1 MEALTAIRKKGGFN
15 IPCCGVL
22 TDYTCIPFFG
32 ETKLDG
38 YFIPH
43 EELRD
48 EIAKCGIPKEKL
60 FATGIPVSKKFAVHE
75 SKAAARAAL
84 GLPADKPVML
94 IMSGASAAETSL
106 SFATRLSGAAAG
118 ITLRAF

>member
-15 IPCCGVL
+15 IPCYGVL

-60 FATGIPVSKKFAVHE
+60 FATGIPVSKNSLYTNQKRRQERH
-75 SKAAARAAL
+75 
-84 GLPADKPVML
+84 
-94 IMSGASAAETSL
+94 SGFRRTNPLCS
-106 SFATRLSGAAAG
+106 
-118 ITLRAF
+118 

>member
-1 MEALTAIRKKGGFN
+1 MSPVYYANSKYAPGLREYIEGKGFDAVVSTHLFPMEALTAIRKKGGFN
-15 IPCCGVL
+15 IPCYGVL

-48 EIAKCGIPKEKL
+48 PQNLRVNDKVKSELCHQAEHIADI
-60 FATGIPVSKKFAVHE
+60 
-75 SKAAARAAL
+75 
-84 GLPADKPVML
+84 L
-94 IMSGASAAETSL
+94 IIQDRKS
-106 SFATRLSGAAAG
+106 TRLNSSH
-118 ITLRAF
+118 